1 MSCPW
6 EDDVVVAQSVYH
18 CSPTIG
24 WSQNLLI
31 GVHIS
36 HHQAP
41 IAPAT
46 CWDCGYLFPARPQK
60 GLSSTPPLPVTKRW
74 LLACILA
81 LPLGRFPAWHCKP
94 GGGKLFLKPMV
105 GMSKWPTIS
114 NIQCQNA
121 TGLIWKSVLLQWSFS
136 HPKPLAISDKFS
148 NSSLVATV
156 AILWLQK
163 PQKITT
169 GSVTRASI
177 DQVLQ

>member
-1 MSCPW
+1 MGCPW

-46 CWDCGYLFPARPQK
+46 CWDCGHLFPARPQK

-114 NIQCQNA
+114 KYTMSKCHWLNLEIC
-121 TGLIWKSVLLQWSFS
+121 
-136 HPKPLAISDKFS
+136 PLAME
-148 NSSLVATV
+148 LLPPQATCH
-156 AILWLQK
+156 L
-163 PQKITT
+163 
-169 GSVTRASI
+169 
-177 DQVLQ
+177 